1 MRIVTGAV
9 WALFGL
15 MQFQLS
21 AFVFARHAA
30 PGVVFLLAGIGI
42 LVGLFW
48 NSTPLFLGG
57 VICSLA
63 GPLAVGLLGIEPFE
77 WVHHLV
83 RLAVVAVLILLWVR
97 WWRRP
102 VAPRASA

>member
-57 VICSLA
+57 SY
-63 GPLAVGLLGIEPFE
+63 
-77 WVHHLV
+77 
-83 RLAVVAVLILLWVR
+83 VR
-97 WWRRP
+97 WPGRSRLGSWVSSP
-102 VAPRASA
+102 SSGFTISFGWPWSQC